1 MAYMVEVTKQDREN
15 ANSLIR
21 RFSRTMKESGI
32 LREVR
37 AKRFF
42 RESKS
47 KHYKKEAAL
56 WRNKIRGLRHDM
68 LKLGELQRGQKI
80 DPERIRKEFQKN
92 G

>member
-1 MAYMVEVTKQDREN
+1 MVEVTKQDREN

-47 KHYKKEAAL
+47 KHYKKESQEEDINMFKQPMMNT
-56 WRNKIRGLRHDM
+56 W
-68 LKLGELQRGQKI
+68 
-80 DPERIRKEFQKN
+80 
-92 G
+92 